1 MWKDEINILEKEVG
15 YLHII
20 PFDLGYAFYDVL
32 SIDNSKNLQMT
43 DVFLNLLS
51 VYCEEKGFHIERTF
65 ELKQEKK
72 RVYGYKCYDELVDN
86 SLCRIRLSE
95 NLYLFIL
102 MSGIGCFVILDDGR
116 LYFGDTSIVWE
127 SDIFEIIYVKR
138 RSQQAL
144 LASNN
149 TVDEVNS
156 LANKRILMNNLME
169 KSWEIL
175 RSVSKRHKVKCVR
188 EYSSNINY
196 KNNGLSY
203 VLTIYLF
210 SKNDFTDKE
219 LKYLLYS
226 PLVDEIG
233 ITRQKANKLINEFEI
248 EKIYFCLSS
257 QARYM
262 FSWSAVSAEMEKVP
276 KTFDEIF
283 NHTGLSRIIKKEIYV
298 QSKWFLADNSLDN
311 AMKSFNNKLVG
322 LQRLDG
328 VLEQNEAELN
338 NEIGANMTTE
348 EKKILQNIIYT
359 SDIKPLYSSV
369 KCQIRIQMKLNEEFE
384 EKIKKR
390 NVFILS
396 IFMAVFTACSLYSEV
411 NSIITGEQQNI
422 ILLISIL
429 FIAVGAVVIDY
440 LNK

>member
-144 LASNN
+144 LAS
-149 TVDEVNS
+149 
-156 LANKRILMNNLME
+156 I
-169 KSWEIL
+169 
-175 RSVSKRHKVKCVR
+175 SVFK
-188 EYSSNINY
+188 
-196 KNNGLSY
+196 
-203 VLTIYLF
+203 
-210 SKNDFTDKE
+210 
-219 LKYLLYS
+219 
-226 PLVDEIG
+226 
-233 ITRQKANKLINEFEI
+233 
-248 EKIYFCLSS
+248 
-257 QARYM
+257 
-262 FSWSAVSAEMEKVP
+262 
-276 KTFDEIF
+276 
-283 NHTGLSRIIKKEIYV
+283 
-298 QSKWFLADNSLDN
+298 
-311 AMKSFNNKLVG
+311 
-322 LQRLDG
+322 
-328 VLEQNEAELN
+328 
-338 NEIGANMTTE
+338 
-348 EKKILQNIIYT
+348 
-359 SDIKPLYSSV
+359 
-369 KCQIRIQMKLNEEFE
+369 
-384 EKIKKR
+384 
-390 NVFILS
+390 
-396 IFMAVFTACSLYSEV
+396 
-411 NSIITGEQQNI
+411 
-422 ILLISIL
+422 
-429 FIAVGAVVIDY
+429 
-440 LNK
+440 